1 MPLIDKLNIA
11 VFVDYDNIEIGLK
24 TTLRREFDV
33 SLCLDA
39 LKERGDIVAKFAY
52 ANWGRQEGAAR
63 QMAENAV
70 QMVQRMPSPRG
81 DKNGGDINL
90 ALDALEMAFTH
101 THVNAFAIISG
112 DSDFIPLVNKLKEYG
127 KTVYVVGGKAFT
139 SNILQ
144 SNCHEFVAYE
154 NLLMD
159 RAARQDG
166 SENGPTLER
175 LKQELADS
183 MSRSEPPQGRWD
195 RNRGRDREDRPERGA
210 ERSSNERSST
220 ERSSNERSGMER
232 NAERP
237 ERGME
242 RGVER
247 TADRGSERTERP
259 PLDRLP
265 GERLA
270 GERLSADRDLQGP
283 IDSQSIAD
291 SRPILGDR
299 IQSDRIQGDR
309 IQGDRI
315 QSDRIQGDRIQG
327 DRIQSDRIQ
336 ADRPQGDRAQGDRP
350 QGRESRWE
358 RRDRRR
364 DERGGEQQRGGSRDR
379 GPDRGDRPDGLR
391 PLAGHSNEPRVT
403 QEISAALP
411 LVERSLQTLERRGVQ
426 AQLGLLKST
435 MMQLDPTFHERGF
448 GSSSFSDFIDKLA
461 KAELIDVHGTGGKL
475 TIERRG
481 GANARPL
488 PEPIEALPLL
498 RDALEAHRYE
508 MEMGDGV
515 EPGDLAQWI
524 VAEHASFDAHGYG
537 FPGFKEFLEFAQNKG
552 VVKLKRDDERGLI
565 VYLGREFFPPPA
577 PRVKKEEEFYSEYDE
592 VQPYV
597 EGQPSIAEPNPPPVK
612 AKKAV
617 RTTRAPRKAAAPK
630 KASTTTRA
638 PASTAGRTRKRKID

>member
-154 NLLMD
+154 NLMMD

-166 SENGPTLER
+166 GENGPALER
-175 LKQELADS
+175 LKRELADS
-183 MSRSEPPQGRWD
+183 MSRSEQPQNRWD
-195 RNRGRDREDRPERGA
+195 RDRDRGRGRDREDRPDRSADRSADRGA
-210 ERSSNERSST
+210 ERTPDRTPDRDADRGPIRVADRSADRDADRGPIRVAGVADR
-220 ERSSNERSGMER
+220 E
-232 NAERP
+232 AERP
-237 ERGME
+237 SL
-242 RGVER
+242 
-247 TADRGSERTERP
+247 T
-259 PLDRLP
+259 RLP

-270 GERLSADRDLQGP
+270 GERLSADQGVQAP
-283 IDSQSIAD
+283 IEPPPVVD

-299 IQSDRIQGDR
+299 IQSDRIQ
-309 IQGDRI
+309 
-315 QSDRIQGDRIQG
+315 SDR
-327 DRIQSDRIQ
+327 
-336 ADRPQGDRAQGDRP
+336 PEGDRP

-364 DERGGEQQRGGSRDR
+364 DERGGEQPRGGGRE
-379 GPDRGDRPDGLR
+379 RGDRQDGLR
-391 PLAGHSNEPRVT
+391 PQLSHSNEPRVT

-448 GSSSFSDFIDKLA
+448 GSSSFSDFIDKLS
-461 KAELIDVHGTGGKL
+461 KAEFIDVHGTGGKL

-488 PEPIEALPLL
+488 PEPTEALPLL

-515 EPGDLAQWI
+515 EPADLAQWI
-524 VAEHASFDAHGYG
+524 TAEHPAFNAHGYG
-537 FPGFKEFLEFAQNKG
+537 FPGFKEFLEFSQNKG

-597 EGQPSIAEPNPPPVK
+597 EGQPSIAEPNPPPVA
-612 AKKAV
+612 AKKVSRA
-617 RTTRAPRKAAAPK
+617 RTTSTRAPRKSTAAPK
-630 KASTTTRA
+630 KSSSSGSVSR
-638 PASTAGRTRKRKID
+638 PRKRKTDE

>member
-1 MPLIDKLNIA
+1 MPLIDKQNIA

-70 QMVQRMPSPRG
+70 QMVQRLPSPRG

-101 THVNAFAIISG
+101 AHVNAFAIISG

-159 RAARQDG
+159 RAARLDG
-166 SENGPTLER
+166 TEGGPQLEK
-175 LKQELADS
+175 LKQELGEA
-183 MSRSEPPQGRWD
+183 MARAEQGNGSSNRFE
-195 RNRGRDREDRPERGA
+195 RGRDRDRGIRDRERGDRGDRGDRTDRDRVEA
-210 ERSSNERSST
+210 EPIEST
-220 ERSSNERSGMER
+220 ERI
-232 NAERP
+232 
-237 ERGME
+237 
-242 RGVER
+242 V
-247 TADRGSERTERP
+247 
-259 PLDRLP
+259 LP
-265 GERLA
+265 GEK
-270 GERLSADRDLQGP
+270 LSGGGVVATAP
-283 IDSQSIAD
+283 PAKEAIS
-291 SRPILGDR
+291 P
-299 IQSDRIQGDR
+299 
-309 IQGDRI
+309 
-315 QSDRIQGDRIQG
+315 
-327 DRIQSDRIQ
+327 
-336 ADRPQGDRAQGDRP
+336 
-350 QGRESRWE
+350 GRESRWE

-364 DERGGEQQRGGSRDR
+364 GERGE
-379 GPDRGDRPDGLR
+379 RGDRGERGERGERTDRDRDR
-391 PLAGHSNEPRVT
+391 PEREPRPERAQVSHEPRVVL
-403 QEISAALP
+403 EINAALP

-448 GSSSFSDFIDKLA
+448 GASSFSDFIDKLH
-461 KAELIDVHGTGGKL
+461 KSELIEVHGSGGKL

-481 GANARPL
+481 GANAKPL
-488 PEPIEALPLL
+488 PEPEEALPLL

-515 EPGDLAQWI
+515 EIVDLSEWMTTEHPG
-524 VAEHASFDAHGYG
+524 FDVHNYG
-537 FPGFKEFLEFAQNKG
+537 FPGFHEFLTFSEKKG
-552 VVKLKRDDERGLI
+552 VVSVKKEEERGVV

-577 PRVKKEEEFYSEYDE
+577 PKVKKEEEFYSQYDE
-592 VQPYV
+592 IQPYV
-597 EGQPSIAEPNPPPVK
+597 EGQPSIVEPNPPPPK
-612 AKKAV
+612 PKKTASRARKTTAKKTAS
-617 RTTRAPRKAAAPK
+617 APRA
-630 KASTTTRA
+630 
-638 PASTAGRTRKRKID
+638 RKRKTE